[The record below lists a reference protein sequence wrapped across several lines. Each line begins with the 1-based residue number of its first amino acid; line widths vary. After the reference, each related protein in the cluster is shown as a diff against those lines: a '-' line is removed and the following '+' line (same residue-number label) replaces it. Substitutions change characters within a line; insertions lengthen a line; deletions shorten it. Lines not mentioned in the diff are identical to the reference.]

1 MSENKEIFE
10 DGVKIVDV
18 VTDETKVNDEAI
30 NELDNKKG
38 EEE

>member
-1 MSENKEIFE
+1 MAEVFE
-10 DGVKIVDV
+10 DGVKIADV

-30 NELDNKKG
+30 NELNNKKG